1 MTRVLVIDDE
11 PVVRTLLQKSL
22 EFAGFEVLTAQ
33 DGSRGLATV
42 HDEAPHVV
50 VLDLMMPHID
60 GFEVLRQLHA
70 NGSAGAPPVIVLTAL
85 SDPSVKSRCLEA
97 GAAVVMTKPFDPSAL
112 TSEIA
117 RLAEAQRQ
125 PRPA

>member
-11 PVVRTLLQKSL
+11 PVVRTLLQRNL
-22 EFAGFEVLTAQ
+22 EFAGFDVLTAE

-42 HDEAPHVV
+42 RDEAPDVV

-60 GFEVLRQLHA
+60 GFEVLRQLQA
-70 NGSAGAPPVIVLTAL
+70 DGSPGAPPVIVLTAL
-85 SDPSVKSRCLEA
+85 SDPWVKIRCLEA
-97 GAAVVMTKPFDPSAL
+97 GAAVVMMKPFDPSAL

-117 RLAEAQRQ
+117 RLAETERQ
-125 PRPA
+125 SRPA